1 MLSQMDEKVL
11 KMMCDYLKPV
21 NYPENTLVFK
31 MGEPLD
37 RMVFITEGLMW
48 TYTTATESSHV
59 EKETG
64 LCTST
69 SMDTNCLKKGDSYG
83 LELLQFASSSLAQL
97 PTSASNVRCHTKVEA
112 FVLMAKD
119 LRSVVTKCE
128 KWWDFN
134 YNASKDKAEDQ
145 LVAPLAQ
152 SQQQGPK
159 KRVSTSII
167 NPPPA
172 MGDAKP
178 KPANHP

>member
-48 TYTTATESSHV
+48 TYKTATESSHSHHV

-64 LCTST
+64 LVTAT

-97 PTSASNVRCHTKVEA
+97 PTSAANVRCHTKVEA

-119 LRSVVTKCE
+119 LRSVVMKCE
-128 KWWDFN
+128 KWWKLN
-134 YNASKDKAEDQ
+134 YKASQDKAADQ
-145 LVAPLAQ
+145 VAPPAQ
-152 SQQQGPK
+152 SQQQVNNK
-159 KRVSTSII
+159 
-167 NPPPA
+167 
-172 MGDAKP
+172 D
-178 KPANHP
+178 